1 MKYEKEID
9 QFLRDVIYEDWM
21 NEEEYQEVLVEA
33 MEQLGLSK
41 KIINDNLEIGVLN
54 GYPVQ
59 MQLEL
64 ALKYCK

>member
-41 KIINDNLEIGVLN
+41 ETINDNLEIGVLN